1 VHRIRGIVDALR
13 TFARDADRDPM
24 RPESVRKIID
34 DTLELCGKRFQQRA
48 IAIDVVPI
56 AEDLR
61 VECRSVQISQI
72 LLNLLSNA
80 YDAVETQERR
90 RVRITVESD
99 PGRVYIGV
107 ADSGPGIPYELRGR
121 IMEPFFTTK
130 GVGQGTGLGLS
141 VSRGLA
147 ELHGGDLALD
157 PSSQETRFVLA
168 LPRVV
173 ARPEPPPA
181 LPG

>member
-1 VHRIRGIVDALR
+1 
-13 TFARDADRDPM
+13 M
-24 RPESVRKIID
+24 RLESVRQIVN
-34 DTLELCGKRFQQRA
+34 DTLQLCGKRFQQRA
-48 IAIDVVPI
+48 IALDVAPFPD
-56 AEDLR
+56 DLR
-61 VECRSVQISQI
+61 VECRAVQISQI

-80 YDAVETQERR
+80 YDAVEGQERR

-99 PGRVYIGV
+99 DDRVYIAV
-107 ADSGPGIPYELRGR
+107 TDSGPGIAPELRGR

>member
-1 VHRIRGIVDALR
+1 
-13 TFARDADRDPM
+13 M

-48 IAIDVVPI
+48 VALDVAPI
-56 AEDLR
+56 PEDLR

-72 LLNLLSNA
+72 VLNLLSNA
-80 YDAVETQERR
+80 YDAVETLDRR
-90 RVRITVESD
+90 RIRITVESD
-99 PGRVYIGV
+99 AGHVYIGV
-107 ADSGPGIPYELRGR
+107 ADNGPGIAPELRGR

-130 GVGQGTGLGLS
+130 SVGQGTGLGLS

-147 ELHGGDLALD
+147 ELHGGNLTLD
-157 PSSQETRFVLA
+157 ASSAETRFVLT

-181 LPG
+181 G